1 MKITGKRGLV
11 GGAGF
16 SLIEMLVV
24 IAVIGL
30 IAAIAVPTLGNMTR
44 SADDGRAKRNAQ
56 NLAAVSAVAISAG
69 ASVDFSDVDSAVQD
83 IRDGV
88 MGVGDFSETIFQVH
102 GLSADEVTAAKG
114 HLQIAGGALE
124 YVP

>member
-1 MKITGKRGLV
+1 MKITGKRELA

-88 MGVGDFSETIFQVH
+88 MGVGRV
-102 GLSADEVTAAKG
+102 
-114 HLQIAGGALE
+114 
-124 YVP
+124 